1 MLGNR
6 TEGEFCNVYFNS
18 RKMRQR
24 KMQTQ
29 TRRPQCGKNRR
40 NSPRK
45 REAIKRTKKPSRRTT
60 GRQQPQHR
68 RRRRAA
74 NRTRKNRSGFTTIR
88 NPTFIPR
95 GDFLVRFERASSTQI
110 FRAMN
115 QFLKV
120 FVILIL
126 GQSTSLSVI
135 KIHLFHNFS
144 FLVWGGG
151 VRGLNFPFN
160 LSFWFVKSVKDDPF
174 FLPCKLTLHL
184 AKGIR
189 ILLKRLDFGLVWKF
203 YSSNK
208 SDDII

>member
-18 RKMRQR
+18 RKTRQKR
-24 KMQTQ
+24 MQTQ
-29 TRRPQCGKNRR
+29 TRKPQCGKNRR

-45 REAIKRTKKPSRRTT
+45 REAIKRTKKPSRPTT

-95 GDFLVRFERASSTQI
+95 GDFFVRFERASSTQI

-115 QFLKV
+115 QFFKV
-120 FVILIL
+120 SVILIL
-126 GQSTSLSVI
+126 GQSTSLSMI

-144 FLVWGGG
+144 FLVGGG
-151 VRGLNFPFN
+151 
-160 LSFWFVKSVKDDPF
+160 
-174 FLPCKLTLHL
+174 
-184 AKGIR
+184 
-189 ILLKRLDFGLVWKF
+189 
-203 YSSNK
+203 
-208 SDDII
+208 